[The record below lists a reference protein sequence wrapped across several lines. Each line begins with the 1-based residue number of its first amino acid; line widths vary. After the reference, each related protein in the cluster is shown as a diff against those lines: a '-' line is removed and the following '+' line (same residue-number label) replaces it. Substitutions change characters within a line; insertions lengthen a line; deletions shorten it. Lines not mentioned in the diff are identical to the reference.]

1 MSKLHEYQISS
12 PIISCWM
19 EEAGDVRGLFIWD
32 PQGRSLA
39 SFPLA
44 FCIIIPNILRNI
56 ISPSVWPTIYHVLP
70 DIPFFVL
77 KIHMD
82 IVCWPKGNPSL
93 TTNCL
98 LDIGKICFSSDP
110 SWQESAVITASCWY
124 LALSFIACG
133 PVRIL
138 FLGQTCHP
146 YCVSLSRLKIIH
158 WCVAFL
164 KRKAAELQ

>member
-19 EEAGDVRGLFIWD
+19 EEAGDVGGLFIWD
-32 PQGRSLA
+32 PHARLLA
-39 SFPLA
+39 SFPFA

-56 ISPSVWPTIYHVLP
+56 ISPSVRQFITFYPT
-70 DIPFFVL
+70 PFFVL
-77 KIHMD
+77 QIHID

-110 SWQESAVITASCWY
+110 SWQESAAITASSWY
-124 LALSFIACG
+124 LALSLIACG